1 MFVRRGPKFQCL
13 EGQSQNFND
22 SKDKKK
28 KSNAWKYK
36 VRNPMFG
43 RIRSEFQ
50 CLEGLGHKFNLWK
63 DRTRNPVVGRIRKE
77 LQCLKG
83 SGQNSNVWKDK
94 VRIRES

>member
-1 MFVRRGPKFQCL
+1 MKILMFVRRETKFQ
-13 EGQSQNFND
+13 
-22 SKDKKK
+22 
-28 KSNAWKYK
+28 YK
-36 VRNPMFG
+36 VRNKMFG

-83 SGQNSNVWKDK
+83 SGQNSNDWKDK